1 MTCNSPND
9 EDFDFDAS
17 VSSVNSDSE
26 KVDNSLIK
34 RILSEMKSEFNRGT
48 SSKSED
54 GNENEDQT
62 EDTLIGNLNYVRV
75 PDEETKVKHNNSDNE
90 DSDITPKPN
99 TSNKLPSAPAHT
111 NKTDFNSEEEDD
123 DYKPRLILTLR
134 TNEEDREMSCK
145 LSSRSNVASM
155 SFADSDL
162 SAVDKIDND
171 GKGSTWE
178 SRCRRS
184 LRSSSRLTDK
194 ESDHTNMKRSS
205 RRFSKEQCRESVLQN
220 AIARKEKSFS
230 SFNQPEERSTR
241 RGARSP
247 RQSSGDSKSSRSMSR
262 SKSPKALIVDRNLR
276 LDSSLLSTNVS
287 GSDLSNCMKQASL
300 SDINMLTTIKTET
313 GLNTTIKSENYEL
326 SEDSND
332 TTNVNSASTNSQ
344 TSEPSDL
351 KHMKTNKMY
360 TKTGKRRAKHFKGLK
375 YSLTTGGSVVRK
387 KALNVAK
394 KGRKKIQ
401 GGGQSIRC
409 TKMAY
414 KSKNNTAI
422 DCEESDLTIENERQ
436 NCERDGLDSMKERA
450 SFIEDD
456 ESSVS
461 SSSQPDN
468 GKFTK
473 NYVHKLFSSIAG
485 QLPCILEF

>member
-9 EDFDFDAS
+9 NDFDFDAS

-62 EDTLIGNLNYVRV
+62 EDILIDNLNYDRL

-90 DSDITPKPN
+90 DSDMTPIPN
-99 TSNKLPSAPAHT
+99 TSNSAPAHT
-111 NKTDFNSEEEDD
+111 NKTDFDSEEEDD
-123 DYKPRLILTLR
+123 EYKPRLILTLR

-145 LSSRSNVASM
+145 LSRRSNVVPM
-155 SFADSDL
+155 SFAESDL

-313 GLNTTIKSENYEL
+313 GLNVAIKPENYEL

-332 TTNVNSASTNSQ
+332 TTNINSASTNSQ

-351 KHMKTNKMY
+351 KHIKTNKMY
-360 TKTGKRRAKHFKGLK
+360 TKTGKRRVKYFKGLK

-401 GGGQSIRC
+401 GGGQNIRC

-414 KSKNNTAI
+414 KSKNNIAV
-422 DCEESDLTIENERQ
+422 DCEERDLTIETESQ
-436 NCERDGLDSMKERA
+436 NCEGDGLDRMKERA
-450 SFIEDD
+450 DFLEDD

-473 NYVHKLFSSIAG
+473 NYVYKL
-485 QLPCILEF
+485 LILN

>member
-1 MTCNSPND
+1 MTCNSQND
-9 EDFDFDAS
+9 NDFDFDAS

-54 GNENEDQT
+54 GNANEDPT
-62 EDTLIGNLNYVRV
+62 EDMLIDNLSYVNL
-75 PDEETKVKHNNSDNE
+75 PDEDTKVKHDNSDNE
-90 DSDITPKPN
+90 DFDITPKPN
-99 TSNKLPSAPAHT
+99 TSNILPSAPAYT
-111 NKTDFNSEEEDD
+111 NKTDFDSEEEDD
-123 DYKPRLILTLR
+123 EYKPRLILTLR

-145 LSSRSNVASM
+145 LSRRSNVVPM
-155 SFADSDL
+155 SFAESDL
-162 SAVDKIDND
+162 SVVDKIDND
-171 GKGSTWE
+171 SKGSTWE

-184 LRSSSRLTDK
+184 LRSSSRLPEK

-205 RRFSKEQCRESVLQN
+205 RRFTKEQCRESVLQN

-262 SKSPKALIVDRNLR
+262 SKSPKALTVERNLR
-276 LDSSLLSTNVS
+276 LDSSLLTNVS
-287 GSDLSNCMKQASL
+287 TSDLNNCVKQASL
-300 SDINMLTTIKTET
+300 SDSNMLTTIKTET
-313 GLNTTIKSENYEL
+313 GLNMTIKPENYEL

-360 TKTGKRRAKHFKGLK
+360 TKTGKRRAKYFKGLK

-401 GGGQSIRC
+401 GGGQNIRC

-414 KSKNNTAI
+414 KSKNKIAT
-422 DCEESDLTIENERQ
+422 DCEESDLATENERQ
-436 NCERDGLDSMKERA
+436 NCDRDELDSIKGRS
-450 SFIEDD
+450 SFLEDD

-473 NYVHKLFSSIAG
+473 HNPKL
-485 QLPCILEF
+485 

>member
-1 MTCNSPND
+1 MTCNSPN
-9 EDFDFDAS
+9 EHDFDFDAS

-62 EDTLIGNLNYVRV
+62 DDISIDNLNYVRL

-90 DSDITPKPN
+90 DSDMTPMPN
-99 TSNKLPSAPAHT
+99 TSNSAPAHT
-111 NKTDFNSEEEDD
+111 NKTDFDSEEEDD
-123 DYKPRLILTLR
+123 EYKPRLILTLR

-145 LSSRSNVASM
+145 LSRRSNVVPM
-155 SFADSDL
+155 SFAESDL
-162 SAVDKIDND
+162 STVDKIDND

-287 GSDLSNCMKQASL
+287 GSDLSNSMKQASL

-313 GLNTTIKSENYEL
+313 GLNVTIKPDNYEL

-332 TTNVNSASTNSQ
+332 TTNINSASTNSQ

-351 KHMKTNKMY
+351 KHIKTNKMY
-360 TKTGKRRAKHFKGLK
+360 TKTGKRRVKYFKGLK

-401 GGGQSIRC
+401 GGGQNIRC

-414 KSKNNTAI
+414 KSKNNIAI
-422 DCEESDLTIENERQ
+422 DCEERDLAIENESQ
-436 NCERDGLDSMKERA
+436 NCEGDGLDGMKERA
-450 SFIEDD
+450 DFLEDD

-473 NYVHKLFSSIAG
+473 KYVHKFL
-485 QLPCILEF
+485 ILN

>member
-9 EDFDFDAS
+9 NDFDFDAS

-62 EDTLIGNLNYVRV
+62 EDILIDNLNYDRL

-90 DSDITPKPN
+90 DSDMTPIPN
-99 TSNKLPSAPAHT
+99 TSNSAPAHT
-111 NKTDFNSEEEDD
+111 NKTDFDSEEEDD
-123 DYKPRLILTLR
+123 EYKPRLILTLR

-145 LSSRSNVASM
+145 LSRRSNVVPM
-155 SFADSDL
+155 SFAESDL

-313 GLNTTIKSENYEL
+313 GLNVAIKPENYEL

-332 TTNVNSASTNSQ
+332 TTNINSASTNSQ

-351 KHMKTNKMY
+351 KHIKTNKMY
-360 TKTGKRRAKHFKGLK
+360 TKTGKRRVKYFKGLK

-401 GGGQSIRC
+401 GGGQNIRC

-414 KSKNNTAI
+414 KSKNNIAV
-422 DCEESDLTIENERQ
+422 DCEERDLTIETESQ
-436 NCERDGLDSMKERA
+436 NCEGDGLDRMKERA
-450 SFIEDD
+450 DFLEDD
-456 ESSVS
+456 ESSAS
-461 SSSQPDN
+461 STSQPDN
-468 GKFTK
+468 GEFTK
-473 NYVHKLFSSIAG
+473 NYVHKL
-485 QLPCILEF
+485 LILN